1 MHPTLI
7 PLGLSLLLSLSGC
20 TGKYESDD
28 TGGSSDGGDGS
39 DGTGGDI
46 SPALGHWTSIDEEI
60 TNDTCG
66 FTMDSGSPV
75 GGYTL
80 ADAGGGAYAVTLD
93 ADDPSAEVETTCTLS
108 GAAIS
113 CEPGELVQDG
123 TSDGVDLI
131 ATLSIELSGA
141 FQDNRSM
148 DGAAHF
154 SAECEGADCDLLISS
169 DGFATLPCGMDLSFS
184 STAD

>member
-1 MHPTLI
+1 MHLTLI

-28 TGGSSDGGDGS
+28 TGGSSDGGDGA
-39 DGTGGDI
+39 GGDI
-46 SPALGHWTSIDEEI
+46 SPALGHWNTVDEVS

-66 FTMDSGSPV
+66 FTTESESAV

-80 ADAGGGAYAVTLD
+80 AQAGGSAYSVTLD
-93 ADDPSAEVETTCTLS
+93 ADDPSAAIETTCTLS
-108 GAAIS
+108 GASIS

-131 ATLSIELSGA
+131 VTLSIELSGI
-141 FQDNRSM
+141 FQDSRSM

-169 DGFATLPCGMDLSFS
+169 DGFAALPCGMDLDFS
-184 STAD
+184 ATAD